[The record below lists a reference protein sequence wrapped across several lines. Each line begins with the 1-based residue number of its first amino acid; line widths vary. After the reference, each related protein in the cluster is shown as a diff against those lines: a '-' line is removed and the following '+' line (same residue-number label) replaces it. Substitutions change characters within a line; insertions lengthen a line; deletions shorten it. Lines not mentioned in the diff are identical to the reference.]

1 MVFSPL
7 QLQSSHTLRSF
18 EGLYTATM
26 LVTLWII
33 GALILS
39 NLKVV
44 KCFAVVL
51 GKQYTGSRKHWQIGL
66 VLAAWIC
73 STMHASLN
81 WLYYSKAIDDNE
93 LPGGPGLLYSL
104 THLDAWLE
112 GTGDTFFCLNIFMA
126 DCLFVS
132 LCCST

>member
-39 NLKVV
+39 NLRTVRYQMF
-44 KCFAVVL
+44 CGSFRQAV
-51 GKQYTGSRKHWQIGL
+51 HWFTEA
-66 VLAAWIC
+66 LANWAC
-73 STMHASLN
+73 PCGVDMLHHARF
-81 WLYYSKAIDDNE
+81 
-93 LPGGPGLLYSL
+93 
-104 THLDAWLE
+104 T
-112 GTGDTFFCLNIFMA
+112 
-126 DCLFVS
+126 
-132 LCCST
+132 